1 MKINKI
7 KKKKKQKEKG
17 RNRDTCA
24 RVDGNL
30 EKKQRH
36 VSGEN
41 KHRALDANP
50 VAKKRNAKWAE
61 RRALVFW
68 GEGWTNIDSTFP
80 DAVERRRFLPSF
92 LGTMQQ
98 ITEPQPHVRPQR
110 EEACCER
117 VVEFRDDDDDGSF
130 SIYAYVQIFL
140 PLDSRTKGVGRG
152 RKDEETRV

>member
-7 KKKKKQKEKG
+7 KKKKNKKKKG
-17 RNRDTCA
+17 DTCA

-68 GEGWTNIDSTFP
+68 GEG
-80 DAVERRRFLPSF
+80 
-92 LGTMQQ
+92 
-98 ITEPQPHVRPQR
+98 
-110 EEACCER
+110 
-117 VVEFRDDDDDGSF
+117 
-130 SIYAYVQIFL
+130 
-140 PLDSRTKGVGRG
+140 
-152 RKDEETRV
+152 